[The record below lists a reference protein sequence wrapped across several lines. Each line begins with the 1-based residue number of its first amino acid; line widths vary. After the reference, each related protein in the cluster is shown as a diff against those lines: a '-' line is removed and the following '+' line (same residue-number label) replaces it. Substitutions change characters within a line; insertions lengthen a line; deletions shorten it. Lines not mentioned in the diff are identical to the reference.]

1 MTNLVQI
8 TRQEVVVSSR
18 QVAEHFEKEHR
29 TVLRNIDEIITAQNC
44 ALTPMFHETTYIAGT
59 GKNYKMYLMN
69 RDGFTLLAMS
79 FTGAKALDWKIK
91 YINAFNEMEKQLKTG
106 NAKPL
111 TESQEKRY
119 AVMERNAKIKEAAL
133 WAKLAADSNGTYKEI
148 CRAYAANTL
157 AGREVLTLPQVAE
170 RTYTATDVGK
180 LLGVSANRVGKIAK
194 AHNLKTDE
202 YGNWYHD
209 KAKNCSK
216 EVEVFRYNEHGIDKI
231 RQCLVDAHGA

>member
-18 QVAEHFEKEHR
+18 QVAEHFEKEHK
-29 TVLRNIDEIITAQNC
+29 TVLRNIHEILAAQNC
-44 ALTPMFHETTYIAGT
+44 ATKFFHESTYDNR
-59 GKNYKMYLMN
+59 GKLYPEYLMT
-69 RDGFTLLAMS
+69 RDGFTLLVMS
-79 FTGAKALDWKIK
+79 FTGKVAMDWKIK

-157 AGREVLTLPQVAE
+157 AGREVLSLPQVAE

-216 EVEVFRYNEHGIDKI
+216 EVEVFRYNEHGVEKI
-231 RQCLVDAHGA
+231 RQCLADAQGA

>member
-8 TRQEVVVSSR
+8 TSQEVVVSSR
-18 QVAEHFEKEHR
+18 QVAEHFEKEHK
-29 TVLRNIDEIITAQNC
+29 TVLRNIHEILAAQNC
-44 ALTPMFHETTYIAGT
+44 ATKFFHESTYDNR
-59 GKNYKMYLMN
+59 GKLYPEYLMT
-69 RDGFTLLAMS
+69 RDGFTLLVMS
-79 FTGAKALDWKIK
+79 FTGKVAMDWKIK

-157 AGREVLTLPQVAE
+157 AGREVLSLPQVAE

-231 RQCLVDAHGA
+231 RQYLVDAHGA

>member
-1 MTNLVQI
+1 
-8 TRQEVVVSSR
+8 
-18 QVAEHFEKEHR
+18 
-29 TVLRNIDEIITAQNC
+29 
-44 ALTPMFHETTYIAGT
+44 MFHETTYIAGT

>member
-8 TRQEVVVSSR
+8 TSQEVVVSSR
-18 QVAEHFEKEHR
+18 QVAESFEKEHKN
-29 TVLRNIDEIITAQNC
+29 VIQNIENIKAENS
-44 ALTPMFHETTYIAGT
+44 ALTPMFHETTYTAGT
-59 GKNYKMYLMN
+59 GKSYKMYLMN

-106 NAKPL
+106 NTKPL

-231 RQCLVDAHGA
+231 RQCLVDVHGA